1 MINGPEMLRLIDA
14 ISRDRNVEKDVLF
27 RDIEQAMVSAAR
39 RHFGAADTEEFSC
52 ELDRL
57 TGQIRLF
64 HEDEEIALESLGRI
78 PAQTA
83 KQVMIQRFREDER
96 ESIYNEF
103 IDRVGELVTGMA
115 QRYEGGSLVVS
126 IGRAEGFMPRSEQI
140 PGEQH
145 QPGERVRCLILDV
158 REAGNQVK
166 IVLSRA
172 APEFIRRLFGVE
184 VPEVAERII
193 EIKAMAREAG
203 HRTKIAVSSIDS
215 KVDAV
220 GACVG
225 VRGSRIKNIVD
236 ELGGEKIDIVRWNES
251 SQILIQNA
259 LKPAEVV
266 EISLCFELG
275 RATVVV
281 NEDQLSLAI
290 GKRGQ
295 NVRLA
300 ARLTAWDVDILTPAE
315 YTRGLDT
322 MEQTLVQV
330 EGLDETQVDR
340 LAALGLISV
349 FDVEEVG
356 PEYLMETLEIDDEKA
371 REIITVAGDRAKEVA
386 EEQQREKEEAER
398 RKREEEA
405 ARAAM
410 PGEQQA
416 AAILGEEMPSQP
428 AGGYSNEGEGGGGSI
443 VEMLEQQQRSTPS
456 EEPGE
461 GETGTEPISEEPTEG
476 VPEEGEM
483 REEALAH
490 DPGQTDAERARQ
502 QDELQPAAPEDPW
515 EPEGGEPSGSD
526 ANEVEMTEAAQEG
539 SPAQAMADATGSE
552 AGTVAGTPKEAHQ
565 PQGHEGAGS
574 LSSEAPEPADES
586 VEGEEPGN
594 VPQPQAEIEPEP
606 GDEAESGDYPREQ
619 AEDASAA
626 DKEVR
631 EQDESQGQRR
641 GQSTQ

>member
-1 MINGPEMLRLIDA
+1 MNASELLRGIDS
-14 ISRDRNVEKDVLF
+14 ISRDRNVDKEALF
-27 RDIEQAMVSAAR
+27 VDIEQAMVSAAR
-39 RHFGAADTEEFSC
+39 KHFNALDTEEFTSQI
-52 ELDRL
+52 DRL
-57 TGQIRLF
+57 TGEIQIFRGQEQITL
-64 HEDEEIALESLGRI
+64 DSLGRI

-96 ESIYNEF
+96 TSIFAEF

-115 QRYEGGSLVVS
+115 QRYEGGALVIQ

-158 REAGNQVK
+158 RDVGNQVK

-172 APEFIRRLFGVE
+172 HQDFIRRLFEVE
-184 VPEVAERII
+184 VPEVSERII
-193 EIKAMAREAG
+193 ELKAMAREAG
-203 HRTKIAVSSIDS
+203 HRTKVAVSSIDS

-300 ARLTAWDVDILTPAE
+300 ARLTNWDIDILTPAE
-315 YTRGLDT
+315 FTKSLDT
-322 MEQTLVQV
+322 LQSCLEQV
-330 EGLDETQVDR
+330 EGISEEQIDR
-340 LAALGLISV
+340 LAALGVISV

-356 PEYLMETLEIDDEKA
+356 AEFLVESLEIAPEQSQGMVELA
-371 REIITVAGDRAKEVA
+371 VVRAKEVA

-398 RKREEEA
+398 RKQEEQEVVDA
-405 ARAAM
+405 A

-416 AAILGEEMPSQP
+416 AAVLGILDDDSPPSGDGP
-428 AGGYSNEGEGGGGSI
+428 ASAPQDNGQDDASI
-443 VEMLEQQQRSTPS
+443 VNMLEAQQAP
-456 EEPGE
+456 
-461 GETGTEPISEEPTEG
+461 
-476 VPEEGEM
+476 
-483 REEALAH
+483 
-490 DPGQTDAERARQ
+490 DD
-502 QDELQPAAPEDPW
+502 AAPAQADQEQDQ
-515 EPEGGEPSGSD
+515 
-526 ANEVEMTEAAQEG
+526 EAAQ
-539 SPAQAMADATGSE
+539 
-552 AGTVAGTPKEAHQ
+552 V
-565 PQGHEGAGS
+565 
-574 LSSEAPEPADES
+574 
-586 VEGEEPGN
+586 
-594 VPQPQAEIEPEP
+594 
-606 GDEAESGDYPREQ
+606 DEAKSSPE
-619 AEDASAA
+619 
-626 DKEVR
+626 
-631 EQDESQGQRR
+631 
-641 GQSTQ
+641 